1 MTFCTDG
8 IPEALRV
15 ALAEEWK
22 TNAGF
27 WISITINLNS
37 SEAQDWQSVNTTYS
51 DSYFSSCVVY
61 HKIIQKVSR
70 TNLETSV
77 LKCSFFNKFSFF
89 KTSSFCHNL
98 SNFIAASV
106 QVTET
111 VTRHWMSTPG
121 RQEGLLTK
129 DSYIHIDV
137 SNSPFTEL
145 GEVLLEKRQDVGHI
159 CQWQ

>member
-37 SEAQDWQSVNTTYS
+37 SKAQDWQSVNTTYS
-51 DSYFSSCVVY
+51 AASYFSSCVVY
-61 HKIIQKVSR
+61 HEIIQRVSR

-77 LKCSFFNKFSFF
+77 LKCSFLKVFIFQNK
-89 KTSSFCHNL
+89 
-98 SNFIAASV
+98 
-106 QVTET
+106 
-111 VTRHWMSTPG
+111 
-121 RQEGLLTK
+121 
-129 DSYIHIDV
+129 
-137 SNSPFTEL
+137 
-145 GEVLLEKRQDVGHI
+145 
-159 CQWQ
+159 